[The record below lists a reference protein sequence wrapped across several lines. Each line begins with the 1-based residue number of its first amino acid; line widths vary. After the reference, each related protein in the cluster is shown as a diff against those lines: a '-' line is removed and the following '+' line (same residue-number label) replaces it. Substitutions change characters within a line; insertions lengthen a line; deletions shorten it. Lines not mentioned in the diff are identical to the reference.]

1 MHKFKIMAMSL
12 LLGFTSTAQAFE
24 FNAEQKAAI
33 ESIVSDYVSNHP
45 EIIIKAMQK
54 LESQEQERHEG
65 RVRLV
70 GESFRSKA
78 GVPSLGDVK
87 RKHYII
93 DFYDYNCGY
102 CKTMEPLLLK
112 AYKELDCQVV
122 FVDLPVITPQSRQ
135 IGVVAQALFNLNPDH
150 FFAFHKIFMER
161 YDKNSSLEF
170 IEEQVKKIGA
180 DWDEVLAEM
189 KSGRPQQ
196 QLNEFIRIS
205 QELSVRGTPYLI
217 IDGKEF
223 RGAIQDYEDLKALL
237 K

>member
-12 LLGFTSTAQAFE
+12 LLGIATTTQAFE
-24 FNAEQKAAI
+24 FDAEQKAAI
-33 ESIVSDYVSNHP
+33 ESIVNDYVSNHP

-54 LESQEQERHEG
+54 LEAQEQERHIG
-65 RVRLV
+65 KVRLI
-70 GESFRSKA
+70 GESFRSKVEA
-78 GVPSLGDVK
+78 PSLGDAQ

-102 CKTMEPLLLK
+102 CKTMEPMLLK
-112 AYKELDCQVV
+112 AYEELDCQVV

-135 IGVVAQALFNLNPDH
+135 IGVVAQALFNLNPEH

-161 YDKNSSLEF
+161 YDKESSLEF

-180 DWDEVLAEM
+180 SWDKVMEEM

-196 QLNEFIRIS
+196 QLNEFMRVS
-205 QELSVRGTPYLI
+205 QELGVRGTPYLI
-217 IDGKEF
+217 IDGKEV
-223 RGAIQDYEDLKALL
+223 RGAIQNYDDLKALL

>member
-1 MHKFKIMAMSL
+1 
-12 LLGFTSTAQAFE
+12 
-24 FNAEQKAAI
+24 
-33 ESIVSDYVSNHP
+33 
-45 EIIIKAMQK
+45 
-54 LESQEQERHEG
+54 
-65 RVRLV
+65 
-70 GESFRSKA
+70 
-78 GVPSLGDVK
+78 
-87 RKHYII
+87 
-93 DFYDYNCGY
+93 
-102 CKTMEPLLLK
+102 
-112 AYKELDCQVV
+112 
-122 FVDLPVITPQSRQ
+122 
-135 IGVVAQALFNLNPDH
+135 
-150 FFAFHKIFMER
+150 MER